1 MTEAMSAAPA
11 SPSPF
16 AGSEWFD
23 PLEEAVRLQVRG
35 FIEELLQE
43 ELEAALGRGR
53 YERGEAAKGHR
64 HGRRPRQLVLGL
76 ALTMFLAPCLEI
88 QTFFL
93 TAGTRG
99 PAALVLLMAVYL
111 VVTVAAMCALVALAH
126 RGLHRL
132 PLAGFARY
140 ERRLTGAVL
149 VAVGLAGFF
158 MDW

>member
-16 AGSEWFD
+16 SGSEWFD

-64 HGRRPRQLVLGL
+64 HGRRPRQLVTVLWRP
-76 ALTMFLAPCLEI
+76 AP
-88 QTFFL
+88 
-93 TAGTRG
+93 
-99 PAALVLLMAVYL
+99 
-111 VVTVAAMCALVALAH
+111 
-126 RGLHRL
+126 
-132 PLAGFARY
+132 PLAGIPTRY
-140 ERRLTGAVL
+140 EPRHHAVP
-149 VAVGLAGFF
+149 
-158 MDW
+158 